1 MLRAVDVVERLEH
14 FQFAPINASFRW
26 VAAAGKTMP
35 SLVVHVSG
43 PVSVMIGDDQALL
56 RGAKQDVTPI
66 NIIL

>member
-43 PVSVMIGDDQALL
+43 PVSVMIGDGQFFI
-56 RGAKQDVTPI
+56 KKEQSKM
-66 NIIL
+66 